1 MHDRCAKIHRD
12 SNKKMSL
19 DWNHL
24 RFFLI
29 LARAKTLTNAAR
41 LIGVEHSTVARRIQ
55 ALEQSLGTQLFKRE
69 ATGYELT
76 IEGAALVPRVE
87 QMEQAF
93 LQIEK
98 SHQPVQGHVRI
109 GTPEGFGTAFL
120 ARLLAEFSKQ
130 YPQISIDLIPVPKM
144 IKLSHREADIVISI
158 ERPKAGPYIITRLT
172 DYCLK
177 IYGSQNYLAESPS
190 INNIEDLKAHRFVN
204 YIDDL
209 IYSPE
214 LYCLER
220 LPLQLN
226 AHFRSSSI
234 LAQQIAVSAGAGLAI
249 LPQFLAQDKT
259 ELQQVLADKVQ
270 FIHTFWMLTLVDL
283 QHEPRIKLVW
293 DFLRQQAE
301 LQQHLLMDL
310 SS

>member
-1 MHDRCAKIHRD
+1 MNVQICTR
-12 SNKKMSL
+12 MSYTMKV
-19 DWNHL
+19 DWDHL
-24 RFFLI
+24 QFFLV

-41 LIGVEHSTVARRIQ
+41 IIGVEHSTVSRRIQ
-55 ALEQSLGTQLFKRE
+55 ALELALGTPLFRRE

-76 IEGAALVPRVE
+76 MEGLALVPRVE

-98 SHQPVQGHVRI
+98 PNLPLQGHVRI

-120 ARLLAEFSKQ
+120 AQLLAELSKQ
-130 YPQISIDLIPVPKM
+130 YPLLTIDLIPVPKM

-158 ERPKAGPYIITRLT
+158 DRPKSGPYIITRLT

-177 IYGSQNYLAESPS
+177 IYGSKGYLESTQA
-190 INNIEDLKAHRFVN
+190 IKKLEDLKNHQFVN

-226 AHFRSSSI
+226 ANFRSSSI
-234 LAQQIAVSAGAGLAI
+234 LAQQVAVSAGAGLAI
-249 LPQFLAQDKT
+249 LPKFLAENKP
-259 ELQQVLADKVQ
+259 ELKQVLQDEVR

-283 QHEPRIKLVW
+283 QHEPRIKFVW
-293 DFLRQQAE
+293 DFLRTQADKY
-301 LQQHLLMDL
+301 QNLLMD
-310 SS
+310 

>member
-1 MHDRCAKIHRD
+1 MHDDCAKIH
-12 SNKKMSL
+12 SKLNIKMSM

-24 RFFLI
+24 RFFLV
-29 LARAKTLTNAAR
+29 LARAKTLSNAAR

-76 IEGAALVPRVE
+76 NEGLALVPRVE

-98 SHQPVQGHVRI
+98 SHKPIQGHVRI
-109 GTPEGFGTAFL
+109 GAPEGFGTAFL
-120 ARLLAEFSKQ
+120 AELLAEFSKQ

-177 IYGSQNYLAESPS
+177 IYASQSYLASHPA
-190 INNIEDLKAHRFVN
+190 IQRLEDLTGHRFVN

-220 LPLQLN
+220 LPLQLSAN
-226 AHFRSSSI
+226 FRSSSI

-249 LPQFLAQDKT
+249 LPKFLAQNKP
-259 ELQQVLADKVQ
+259 ELQQVLSEEVR
-270 FIHTFWMLTLVDL
+270 FTHTFWMLTLVDL

-293 DFLRQQAE
+293 DFLRAQAEQQQA
-301 LQQHLLMDL
+301 LLMDE
-310 SS
+310 

>member
-1 MHDRCAKIHRD
+1 MKV
-12 SNKKMSL
+12 
-19 DWNHL
+19 DWDHL
-24 RFFLI
+24 QFFLV

-41 LIGVEHSTVARRIQ
+41 IIGVEHSTVSRRIQ
-55 ALEQSLGTQLFKRE
+55 ALELALGIPLFRRE

-76 IEGAALVPRVE
+76 MEGLALVPRVE

-98 SHQPVQGHVRI
+98 PNLPLQGHVRI

-120 ARLLAEFSKQ
+120 AQLLAELSKQ
-130 YPQISIDLIPVPKM
+130 YPLLTIDLIPVPKM

-158 ERPKAGPYIITRLT
+158 DRPKSGPYIITRLT

-177 IYGSQNYLAESPS
+177 IYGSKGYLESTQA
-190 INNIEDLKAHRFVN
+190 IKKLEDLKNHQFVN

-226 AHFRSSSI
+226 ANFRSSSI
-234 LAQQIAVSAGAGLAI
+234 LAQQVAVSAGAGLAI
-249 LPQFLAQDKT
+249 LPKFLAENKP
-259 ELQQVLADKVQ
+259 ELKQVLQDEVR

-293 DFLRQQAE
+293 DFLRTQADKY
-301 LQQHLLMDL
+301 QNLLMD
-310 SS
+310 

>member
-1 MHDRCAKIHRD
+1 MKV
-12 SNKKMSL
+12 
-19 DWNHL
+19 DWDHL
-24 RFFLI
+24 QYFLV

-41 LIGVEHSTVARRIQ
+41 MIGVEHSTVSRRIQ
-55 ALEQSLGTQLFKRE
+55 ALELALGTPLFKRE

-76 IEGAALVPRVE
+76 IEGLALVPRVE
-87 QMEQAF
+87 QMEHAF

-98 SHQPVQGHVRI
+98 PHQPLQGRVRI

-120 ARLLAEFSKQ
+120 AKLLAELSKK
-130 YPQISIDLIPVPKM
+130 YPLLTIDLIPVPKM

-158 ERPKAGPYIITRLT
+158 DRPKSGPYIITRLT

-177 IYGSQNYLAESPS
+177 IYGSKDYLSQTQP
-190 INNIEDLKAHRFVN
+190 IHKLEDLKQHRFVN

-209 IYSPE
+209 VYSPE

-220 LPLQLN
+220 LPLQLTAN
-226 AHFRSSSI
+226 FRSSSI

-249 LPQFLAQDKT
+249 LPKFLANDQP
-259 ELQQVLADKVQ
+259 ELEQVLHDEVR
-270 FIHTFWMLTLVDL
+270 FVHTFWMLTLVDL

-293 DFLRQQAE
+293 DFLRAQADE
-301 LQQHLLMDL
+301 YQHLLMD
-310 SS
+310 

>member
-1 MHDRCAKIHRD
+1 MKV
-12 SNKKMSL
+12 
-19 DWNHL
+19 DWDHL
-24 RFFLI
+24 HIFLV

-41 LIGVEHSTVARRIQ
+41 IIGVEHSTVARRIQ
-55 ALEQSLGTQLFKRE
+55 ALELALGTQLFKRE

-76 IEGAALVPRVE
+76 IEGSALVPRIE

-93 LQIEK
+93 LQIAQP
-98 SHQPVQGHVRI
+98 HQPLEGRVRI

-120 ARLLAEFSKQ
+120 ATLLAEFSQ
-130 YPQISIDLIPVPKM
+130 HYPLLTIDLIPVPKM

-158 ERPKAGPYIITRLT
+158 DRPKSGPYIITRLT

-177 IYGSQNYLAESPS
+177 IYGSKNYLAQNPP
-190 INNIEDLKAHRFVN
+190 IHHLDDLTQHRFVN

-209 IYSPE
+209 VYSPE

-220 LPLQLN
+220 LPLQLTAN
-226 AHFRSSSI
+226 FRSSSI

-249 LPQFLAQDKT
+249 LPKFLTVDKP
-259 ELQQVLADKVQ
+259 ELEQVLAQQVR

-293 DFLRQQAE
+293 DFLRKQVDVQQN
-301 LQQHLLMDL
+301 LLMDL
-310 SS
+310 NAR

>member
-1 MHDRCAKIHRD
+1 MKV
-12 SNKKMSL
+12 
-19 DWNHL
+19 DWDHL
-24 RFFLI
+24 QFFLV

-41 LIGVEHSTVARRIQ
+41 IIGVEHSTVSRRIQ
-55 ALEQSLGTQLFKRE
+55 ALELALGMPLFRRE

-76 IEGAALVPRVE
+76 MEGLALVPRVE

-98 SHQPVQGHVRI
+98 PNLPLQGHVRI

-120 ARLLAEFSKQ
+120 AQLLAELSKQ
-130 YPQISIDLIPVPKM
+130 YPLLTIDLIPVPKM

-158 ERPKAGPYIITRLT
+158 DRPKSGPYIITRLT

-177 IYGSQNYLAESPS
+177 IYGSKGYLESTQA
-190 INNIEDLKAHRFVN
+190 IKKLEDLKNHQFVN

-226 AHFRSSSI
+226 ANFRSSSI
-234 LAQQIAVSAGAGLAI
+234 LAQQVAVSAGAGLAI
-249 LPQFLAQDKT
+249 LPKFLAENKP
-259 ELQQVLADKVQ
+259 ELKQVLQNEVR

-293 DFLRQQAE
+293 DFLRTQADKY
-301 LQQHLLMDL
+301 QNLLMD
-310 SS
+310 